1 MSLGCFLVGWTD
13 VLARVGGKTQE
24 FPQEWGQT
32 LGTNW
37 SEEIRTMP
45 GCPKRQQSRGRVHH
59 QALVSPV
66 ASDLMSSPLRKR
78 IRSPDLRDALSAGL
92 PGGEKEDF
100 TGGKWGGWQMRA
112 KLRPAVP
119 ALDPAPLCS
128 GPLWA
133 ELGVGVLG
141 ARGPVSLSRWGKEE
155 TKKVSRT
162 VLPSTCAPARPLL
175 QTPCSAP
182 PTHTHRSSS

>member
-1 MSLGCFLVGWTD
+1 
-13 VLARVGGKTQE
+13 
-24 FPQEWGQT
+24 
-32 LGTNW
+32 
-37 SEEIRTMP
+37 MP
-45 GCPKRQQSRGRVHH
+45 GCPKRQQPRGRVHH

-133 ELGVGVLG
+133 EPGVGVLG
-141 ARGPVSLSRWGKEE
+141 ARGPVSLSRWGKEAKE
-155 TKKVSRT
+155 VSRT
-162 VLPSTCAPARPLL
+162 VLPSTRAPARPPL

-182 PTHTHRSSS
+182 PHTHTHTAPRHRPPCVFVTRRKCVCFGGRQSSASGWKTPCINHVF